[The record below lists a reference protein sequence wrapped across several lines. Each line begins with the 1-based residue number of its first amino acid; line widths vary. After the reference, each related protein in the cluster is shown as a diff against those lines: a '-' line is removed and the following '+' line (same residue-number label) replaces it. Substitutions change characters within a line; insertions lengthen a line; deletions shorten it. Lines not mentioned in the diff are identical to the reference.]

1 MTFSVD
7 LFLNLC
13 YCGAFDLY
21 LTSRLFPPTF
31 IFDHTSF
38 IFAIV
43 PYKNSKTSLL
53 LSVHHNALKSYTDRR
68 NVHNLCN
75 VVRGDG
81 EQLWGRVNN

>member
-1 MTFSVD
+1 MVLLTCILHLVC
-7 LFLNLC
+7 FLLH
-13 YCGAFDLY
+13 LY
-21 LTSRLFPPTF
+21 LTILYVTV
-31 IFDHTSF
+31 